1 MKKFKGVAAS
11 IAAAVAL
18 TTAMAS
24 VTAGTA
30 SAGYANNDGK
40 YDITDVVMVQKYL
53 TNNGEADINY
63 ADVNKDGKVNVFDL
77 VQLKRIVINGQ
88 TVPVIP
94 TEPTTEV
101 TQPTTEEC
109 CDIIKL

>member
-53 TNNGEADINY
+53 
-63 ADVNKDGKVNVFDL
+63 
-77 VQLKRIVINGQ
+77 Q
-88 TVPVIP
+88 
-94 TEPTTEV
+94 
-101 TQPTTEEC
+101 
-109 CDIIKL
+109 